1 MAHNNDRAAVEDL
14 EALLERGLKI
24 DSSPPRWQ
32 SNYANSHYSRNTV
45 PVNSV
50 HVPGTPYYP
59 QQQIPLKSADRHIPE
74 NYGAPSPTAIY
85 NPQYRPET
93 QAIPSTSI
101 PTGMRP
107 STSVQSL
114 GSVNSEQQAA
124 QQLAAQQ
131 QAAQQAALQR
141 RQRLEQLQYEQEE
154 QERELE
160 TLKRRDRQ
168 IREQRHRDQRLA
180 HEAAIQEQQAQYD
193 LQQVQHARKL
203 QHAEEMRLLE
213 QYRQQQDREQQIQYE
228 KQRQEQSARED
239 RLRREE
245 AQALAQA
252 LAESEESAQ
261 QHFTKQQ
268 QQLYQQHENSRRS
281 AEQQKSVPRSTNL
294 SDSPS
299 SRNDFVSTPVGSPMR
314 ASVGTPQQESGGSEG
329 AATMLQRTQDK
340 DGKVTTR
347 VVKKG
352 VEDFDFKEELGAG
365 SYSTVVAAQDKQTLR
380 QYAIKIL
387 DKAHIIKEQKVKY
400 VEIEKLTLNRLG
412 NHPGIIRLYF
422 TFQDRQSLYFV
433 LDFAPNG
440 ELLNLI
446 KKVGSLNEEC
456 ARYYAAQL
464 LDAIDYMHKKG
475 VIHRDLKPENILLDY
490 KMRIKITDFGTA
502 KLLDSHPETGE
513 YPTDVRCS
521 SFVGTAEY
529 VSPELLVGKSQGK
542 STDIWAWGCVL
553 FQMIAAQPPFQGN
566 TQFLTFQKIAKIQYS
581 MPPGFPYIV
590 RELLYHVLVKPQVRY
605 TVEEIKAHE
614 FFSGQDWSSKTVW
627 GTPPPRLQPYK
638 ATVASMKPRPLASA
652 TGSKHTRV
660 VMPARPTPARS
671 TANVAAS
678 SATSSN
684 NSNNTPSGS
693 SAAAAHGATSA
704 LNNKQTF
711 VPTSAGLQSTN
722 PNIVHGMPV
731 FPPRDDA
738 NRNTPPPTV
747 HSRSAGLGLKAKR
760 PQPSVKATHS
770 SAYQQSQEKIEAL
783 KRRMQEQRQISRG
796 NGSPQGPPSASA
808 SRSVSGASTSPALH
822 RLNQQASM
830 QSIQRPAT
838 PKTPETPTSPG
849 SGYDSPQLPQQPL
862 TQLEAQYS
870 SVLVSAQE
878 RILKVGPMEV
888 FVSNHPPPQAPLSRS
903 KPANSASSPGTSAN
917 APGSQGEDDGE
928 DEMVAV
934 ADESLFSKLLHSG
947 MKKRLVLITT
957 YGRLLVLGSD
967 NRKVQFEVPLGIP
980 QVHVSEVPF
989 QISDGKGGHSKTN
1002 KIIIEAYNKVLTLDD
1017 AGEINEWL
1025 TMIEL
1030 SRRYY
1035 AQFTAD
1041 QERNSF
1047 NAAAAAAS
1055 AVAGRRR

>member
-24 DSSPPRWQ
+24 DASPPRFQ
-32 SNYANSHYSRNTV
+32 SNYAHSHYSRNTV
-45 PVNSV
+45 PVNSTQSS
-50 HVPGTPYYP
+50 GTPYYP
-59 QQQIPLKSADRHIPE
+59 QQQIPLKSSERHVHN
-74 NYGAPSPTAIY
+74 NYGASSPTAIY

-93 QAIPSTSI
+93 QAIPSATI
-101 PTGMRP
+101 PTGMRA

-124 QQLAAQQ
+124 QQVAAQQ
-131 QAAQQAALQR
+131 HAAQQAAIQR
-141 RQRLEQLQYEQEE
+141 RRRLEQLQFEQEV
-154 QERELE
+154 QERELAE
-160 TLKRRDRQ
+160 LKLRDRQ
-168 IREQRHRDQRLA
+168 IREQRHRDQVLA
-180 HEAAIQEQQAQYD
+180 HEAAVQEQQAQYE
-193 LQQVQHARKL
+193 LQQAEHARQL

-213 QYRQQQDREQQIQYE
+213 QYRQQQDREQQLKYE
-228 KQRQEQSARED
+228 QQRQEQSARED

-261 QHFTKQQ
+261 THFTR
-268 QQLYQQHENSRRS
+268 QQHQLFEEHEKSRRA
-281 AEQQKSVPRSTNL
+281 AEQHKGVPQNSIPQQKLPSNSVPQPENA
-294 SDSPS
+294 S
-299 SRNDFVSTPVGSPMR
+299 S
-314 ASVGTPQQESGGSEG
+314 SEG

-446 KKVGSLNEEC
+446 KKVGSLNEDC

-464 LDAIDYMHKKG
+464 LDAIDYMHTKG

-502 KLLDSHPETGE
+502 KLLDSHPETGD
-513 YPTDVRCS
+513 YPPDVRCS

-614 FFSGQDWSSKTVW
+614 FFAGQDWSAKTVW

-678 SATSSN
+678 SATASHPPTN
-684 NSNNTPSGS
+684 TNTPSGS

-704 LNNKQTF
+704 LNNKQVF

-722 PNIVHGMPV
+722 PNIVHGMPIY
-731 FPPRDDA
+731 PPRDDSQ
-738 NRNTPPPTV
+738 RNTSPPSV
-747 HSRSAGLGLKAKR
+747 NSRSAGLGLKAKR

-783 KRRMQEQRQISRG
+783 KRRMQEQRQMSRG
-796 NGSPQGPPSASA
+796 NGSLSGSPSAPS

-830 QSIQRPAT
+830 QSIQRPST
-838 PKTPETPTSPG
+838 PKSPDTPASPTSVF
-849 SGYDSPQLPQQPL
+849 DSPQLPQQPL

-870 SVLVSAQE
+870 SVLVSSQE
-878 RILKVGPMEV
+878 RILKIGPMEV
-888 FVSNHPPPQAPLSRS
+888 FVSNHPPPQAPLSRT
-903 KPANSASSPGTSAN
+903 KPANSTSAGDSSA
-917 APGSQGEDDGE
+917 APESQGEDGE
-928 DEMVAV
+928 DDEMVAV
-934 ADESLFSKLLHSG
+934 ADESLFSKLLNSG
-947 MKKRLVLITT
+947 KKKRLVLITT

-967 NRKVQFEVPLGIP
+967 NRKIQYEVPLGLP
-980 QVHVSEVPF
+980 QVIVNEVPF
-989 QISDGKGGHSKTN
+989 QVSGTGGAVSKTN
-1002 KIIIEAYNKVLTLDD
+1002 KIVIEAYNKVLTLDD
-1017 AGEINEWL
+1017 PGEINEWL

-1041 QERNSF
+1041 QERSSF